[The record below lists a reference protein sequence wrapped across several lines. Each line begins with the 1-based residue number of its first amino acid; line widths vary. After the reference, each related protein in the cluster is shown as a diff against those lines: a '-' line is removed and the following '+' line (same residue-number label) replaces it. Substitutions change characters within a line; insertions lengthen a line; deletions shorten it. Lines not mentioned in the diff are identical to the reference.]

1 MRKVRHS
8 TIVLATLTA
17 LLGGCDRKT
26 QTPASTGVP
35 ATATEPAP
43 RPVLGTLVCFGD
55 SLTAGLGLS
64 KEQAFPA
71 LIDARLRADGRPWK
85 VVNAGVS
92 GDTTAGGVARLDWI
106 YKQKVDV
113 MFLCLGANDGLRGI
127 PVAETERNLRTI
139 LDRAKREGTRV
150 VLAGIQLPEN
160 YGADYRTA
168 FARIF
173 PRLAKEYRVPL
184 LPFLL
189 EGMAMDPRLNQA
201 DGIHPSA
208 EGARIVA
215 EHVWTALDPTLRAT
229 PRPQSPG
236 GNAPGTAP

>member
-1 MRKVRHS
+1 MSKVWS
-8 TIVLATLTA
+8 PTIALTVLIA
-17 LLGGCDRKT
+17 LMGGCDRKA
-26 QTPASTGVP
+26 QAPVSAAVP
-35 ATATEPAP
+35 ATPAKAAP
-43 RPVLGTLVCFGD
+43 QPVAGTLVFFGD

-71 LIDARLRADGRPWK
+71 LIEARLRAEGRPWK

-92 GDTTAGGVARLDWI
+92 GDTTAGGVARLEWL

-113 MFLCLGANDGLRGI
+113 LFLCLGANDGLRGI
-127 PVAETERNLRTI
+127 PAGETERNLRII

-160 YGADYRTA
+160 YGPEYRTA
-168 FARIF
+168 FAGIF
-173 PRLAKEYRVPL
+173 PRLAKEYRLPL

-189 EGMAMDPRLNQA
+189 EGVAMDPRLNQP
-201 DGIHPSA
+201 DGIHPTA

-215 EHVWTALDPTLRAT
+215 DHVWAALDPTLRDL
-229 PRPQSPG
+229 PR
-236 GNAPGTAP
+236 

>member
-1 MRKVRHS
+1 MWKVW
-8 TIVLATLTA
+8 IPALVLTTLA
-17 LLGGCDRKT
+17 GGCARKSPGPVAADLPT
-26 QTPASTGVP
+26 APA
-35 ATATEPAP
+35 EPSPQA
-43 RPVLGTLVCFGD
+43 VQGTLVFLGD

-71 LIDARLRADGRPWK
+71 LIDARLRAEGRPWK
-85 VVNAGVS
+85 VVNAGIS
-92 GDTTAGGVARLDWI
+92 GDTTAGGAARLDWI

-113 MFLCLGANDGLRGI
+113 LFLCLGANDGLRGI

-139 LDRAKREGTRV
+139 LDRAKREGSRA

-160 YGADYRTA
+160 YGPEYRAA

-189 EGMAMDPRLNQA
+189 EGVAMDPRLNQP
-201 DGIHPSA
+201 DGIHPNA

-215 EHVWTALDPTLRAT
+215 DHVWAAL
-229 PRPQSPG
+229 
-236 GNAPGTAP
+236 APGLRPASG

>member
-1 MRKVRHS
+1 M
-8 TIVLATLTA
+8 
-17 LLGGCDRKT
+17 
-26 QTPASTGVP
+26 VP
-35 ATATEPAP
+35 GAVAEPAP
-43 RPVLGTLVCFGD
+43 QRVAGTLVFFGD

-71 LIDARLRADGRPWK
+71 LIEARLRAAGRPWK

-113 MFLCLGANDGLRGI
+113 MFLCLGANDGLRGL
-127 PVAETERNLRTI
+127 PVAETERNLRAI
-139 LDRAKREGTRV
+139 LDRARREGTRV

-160 YGADYRTA
+160 YGPAYRAA
-168 FARIF
+168 FAQLF
-173 PRLAKEYRVPL
+173 PRLAKEYQLPL

-189 EGMAMDPRLNQA
+189 EGVALDPRLNQP
-201 DGIHPSA
+201 DGIHPTA

-215 EHVWTALDPTLRAT
+215 DHVWLVLEPALH
-229 PRPQSPG
+229 S
-236 GNAPGTAP
+236 N

>member
-1 MRKVRHS
+1 MWKALVPALVV
-8 TIVLATLTA
+8 TVLA
-17 LLGGCDRKT
+17 GGCDRKAPT
-26 QTPASTGVP
+26 P
-35 ATATEPAP
+35 ATAVLPPPAAEPAP
-43 RPVLGTLVCFGD
+43 QQVRGTLVFLGD

-71 LIDARLRADGRPWK
+71 LIEARLRTEGRPWK

-92 GDTTAGGVARLDWI
+92 GDTTAGGVARLDWL

-113 MFLCLGANDGLRGI
+113 LFLCLGANDGLRGI
-127 PVAETERNLRTI
+127 PVAETERNLRSI
-139 LDRAKREGTRV
+139 LDRAQREGTRV

-160 YGADYRTA
+160 YGPAYRTA

-173 PRLAKEYRVPL
+173 PRLAKEYRLPL

-189 EGMAMDPRLNQA
+189 EGVAMDPRLNQA
-201 DGIHPSA
+201 DGIHPNA

-215 EHVWTALDPTLRAT
+215 DHVWAALDPLL
-229 PRPQSPG
+229 PRKP
-236 GNAPGTAP
+236 